1 MTDFDPHAK
10 TASAQ
15 DRAPRRGWWALLAL
29 VCLNILVE
37 LVLQAADAGLVG
49 SSRWRALAYQNGAFW
64 AGLLHGWQPNYSTQ
78 PAAMF
83 FSYAFLH
90 AGFWH
95 LATNMLALWGLGL
108 LLLRQIGLRA
118 LLGLYLVSALGGGL
132 GFGLLS
138 PSPQPMVGASGAIFG
153 LIGVW
158 KHQEW
163 QQRRAHAQPLWPL
176 WRSLAGF
183 LALNVLMWALLSG
196 QLAWE
201 THLGGFVAGWTGSV
215 LLARFRRA

>member
-1 MTDFDPHAK
+1 MTPSENPANPP
-10 TASAQ
+10 A
-15 DRAPRRGWWALLAL
+15 DRRTPRPGNSVFLAL
-29 VCLNILVE
+29 ICLNILVE
-37 LVLQAADAGLVG
+37 LILQAADAGLVG
-49 SSRWRALAYQNGAFW
+49 SSRWRALAYQYGAFW
-64 AGLLHGWQPNYSTQ
+64 AGLLHGWQPNYSAQ
-78 PAAMF
+78 PATMF

-90 AGFWH
+90 AGLWH
-95 LATNMLALWGLGL
+95 LATNMLVLWGLGL
-108 LLLRQIGLRA
+108 ALIRQIGQRA

-138 PSPQPMVGASGAIFG
+138 TSPQPMVGASGAIFG

-163 QQRRAHAQPLWPL
+163 RQRRARSQPLWPL

-201 THLGGFVAGWTGSV
+201 THLGGFIAGWAGSA
-215 LLARFRRA
+215 LLTRLRRA

>member
-1 MTDFDPHAK
+1 MMPTEN
-10 TASAQ
+10 SANPP
-15 DRAPRRGWWALLAL
+15 AERRPSRLGKSVFLAL
-29 VCLNILVE
+29 IGFNILIE
-37 LVLQAADAGLVG
+37 LSLQAADAGLVG

-64 AGLLHGWQPNYSTQ
+64 AGLLHGWQPNYSAQ
-78 PAAMF
+78 PVTMF

-95 LATNMLALWGLGL
+95 LATNMLVLWGLGL
-108 LLLRQIGLRA
+108 LLIQQIGQRA
-118 LLGLYLVSALGGGL
+118 LLGLYLLSALGGGL

-138 PSPQPMVGASGAIFG
+138 TSPQPMVGASGAIFG

-163 QQRRAHAQPLWPL
+163 LQRRADNLPLWPL

-183 LALNVLMWALLSG
+183 LALNVLMWVLVSG

-201 THLGGFVAGWTGSV
+201 THLGGFVAGWAGST
-215 LLARFRRA
+215 LLTRFRRG